1 MTEPARA
8 RRLSQEGQSDS
19 HSRPTTAGDNSQQY
33 ADYPSSGYDFLSL
46 DPNIGQH
53 PPATPPYRRMPTA
66 STTDVR
72 AMPPDYRSEYNV
84 SREHVGSNDGAGTSR
99 ANLVDEKSDYPRE
112 KESLDDDERRDE
124 HEPPSQYNTATTGKS
139 VHYPDTDG
147 IGRLLHDA
155 SRPTQTGMPPRPVP
169 SRQSSYAGSDM
180 DEDEDEMYDWS
191 DEEDLVDEEAKFH
204 KSIGQGEKKRG
215 FGFFRFLTFFFST
228 LIGSTVLT
236 GALVAAAICVRLFW
250 LKPHWSEHREW
261 VTDNIQAWLFWAA
274 ANVLVSWWLASIID
288 ILPHIF
294 SFLVVIVWGTLSE
307 NMKSKLELYQTG
319 KGWIKP
325 LFYAAGSWVSWVILF
340 EGVFDLY
347 DGKDEGAS
355 KAHYTP
361 RVYQVIRFLFFLV
374 LVVCLEKMLIQMIAF
389 SFHRTAFQERLDDV
403 TKATK
408 VLDHL
413 RDYKPKRR
421 TPGGSGTH
429 TPLFFGGR
437 QRYASEPGA
446 MEEGFING
454 ADAADD
460 ERDARRSDSPAALPP
475 RKKRGFWDF
484 SSGSGS
490 GRSKPKRKD
499 SNIPLQDSPTH
510 AYPPSS
516 SRPASGP
523 NSPTFGSDGRRT
535 SGVRH
540 SREVNPH
547 DSGEAVI
554 MQAAKALK
562 KVALHDARGMR
573 RGGDDED
580 GGGEGVFSLNTAH
593 EAKKLARNLYYAFR
607 SDRRRQYLI
616 PSDFYPAYASAEEA
630 RDAFRVFDKDDNG
643 DITRAEIKTATLKV
657 YKERRFLAR
666 SLRDVGA
673 AVKTLDNLM
682 LCVFL
687 IILIFIA
694 LPIFGVSITSSF
706 SSIYTVFIAAS
717 FIFKNAASNAFDSI
731 MFLFVTHPFDTGDRC
746 FIENENL
753 VVRKM
758 GLFATTFTRADG
770 SQTYYFN
777 SMLLNKFIMNARR
790 SDKMG
795 EVMELQV
802 NWRTP
807 QWKFDALEK
816 KLNEWID
823 QDEKRWYKSQTSVSF
838 SKIEFQKALVLSI
851 GIGHNGTWQDWTM
864 RLARKTAFHA
874 AVQYFTR
881 QLEITCSESPQ
892 PVIFAK
898 PESKYPHLDES
909 QIDEPY
915 TPLTPR
921 TPHTPHSPM
930 VPNAPAVPSDLH
942 REHAMLGF
950 TPPQGQNQ
958 LRQRKGNKK
967 KLMGATDA
975 DG

>member
-1 MTEPARA
+1 
-8 RRLSQEGQSDS
+8 
-19 HSRPTTAGDNSQQY
+19 
-33 ADYPSSGYDFLSL
+33 
-46 DPNIGQH
+46 
-53 PPATPPYRRMPTA
+53 
-66 STTDVR
+66 
-72 AMPPDYRSEYNV
+72 
-84 SREHVGSNDGAGTSR
+84 
-99 ANLVDEKSDYPRE
+99 
-112 KESLDDDERRDE
+112 
-124 HEPPSQYNTATTGKS
+124 
-139 VHYPDTDG
+139 
-147 IGRLLHDA
+147 
-155 SRPTQTGMPPRPVP
+155 
-169 SRQSSYAGSDM
+169 
-180 DEDEDEMYDWS
+180 
-191 DEEDLVDEEAKFH
+191 
-204 KSIGQGEKKRG
+204 
-215 FGFFRFLTFFFST
+215 
-228 LIGSTVLT
+228 
-236 GALVAAAICVRLFW
+236 
-250 LKPHWSEHREW
+250 
-261 VTDNIQAWLFWAA
+261 
-274 ANVLVSWWLASIID
+274 
-288 ILPHIF
+288 
-294 SFLVVIVWGTLSE
+294 
-307 NMKSKLELYQTG
+307 
-319 KGWIKP
+319 
-325 LFYAAGSWVSWVILF
+325 
-340 EGVFDLY
+340 
-347 DGKDEGAS
+347 
-355 KAHYTP
+355 
-361 RVYQVIRFLFFLV
+361 VYQVIRFLFFLV

-389 SFHRTAFQERLDDV
+389 SFHRTAYQERLDDV
-403 TKATK
+403 SKATK

-421 TPGGSGTH
+421 TPTGSGTY

-437 QRYASEPGA
+437 ARYASEPGA

-454 ADAADD
+454 GDAADD
-460 ERDARRSDSPAALPP
+460 ERDARRRSDSPAVAALPP

-484 SSGSGS
+484 GSGSGS
-490 GRSKPKRKD
+490 GSTGKSKPKRKD

-516 SRPASGP
+516 SRPASGR
-523 NSPTFGSDGRRT
+523 NSPAQGSDGRRT
-535 SGVRH
+535 PAGRH
-540 SREVNPH
+540 SRDGSPH
-547 DSGEAVI
+547 ETGEAVI
-554 MQAAKALK
+554 LQAAKALK

-573 RGGDDED
+573 KGDSDDDD
-580 GGGEGVFSLNTAH
+580 GGGGGVFSLNSAH

-616 PSDFYPAYASAEEA
+616 PSDFYPAYATADEA

-643 DITRAEIKTATLKV
+643 DITRAEIKTAVMKV

-673 AVKTLDNLM
+673 AVQTLDRLM

-694 LPIFGVSITSSF
+694 LPIFGVSIGSSF

-758 GLFATTFTRADG
+758 GLFATTFTRVDG

-777 SMLLNKFIMNARR
+777 SMLLTKFIMNARR

-795 EVMELQV
+795 EVMEMQI

-807 QWKFDALEK
+807 QWKLDALEK

-823 QDEKRWYKSQTSVSF
+823 SDDKRWYKAGTSIAF
-838 SKIEFQKALVLSI
+838 SKIEFQKALCVNI
-851 GIGHNGTWQDWTM
+851 GIGHNGTWQDWTL

-874 AVQYFTR
+874 AVQYFAR
-881 QLEITCSESPQ
+881 QLEITCTQSPQ
-892 PVIFAK
+892 PILFTN
-898 PESKYPHLDES
+898 PGSKYPYLDES
-909 QIDEPY
+909 QVEEP
-915 TPLTPR
+915 T
-921 TPHTPHSPM
+921 TPHTPHTPHTPLTPA

-950 TPPQGQNQ
+950 TPPQGKNQ
-958 LRQRKGNKK
+958 LRHRKGNKK